1 MKEGERKEME
11 ILEQISEL
19 LQQGRAKE
27 VQEAVKKALDT
38 GLQPQEIIAN
48 GLLAG
53 MSIIGAKFKVN
64 EVYVPDVLIASR
76 AMNAGMETLK
86 PYIVEADIKPIG
98 KIVLGTVEGDLHDI
112 GKNLVKIMFE
122 GAGFQVFDLG
132 IDVPADRF
140 VAKVKEEKPQ
150 ILAMSALL
158 TTTMTNMEK
167 AIKAV
172 EKEGLRAGLLIMVG
186 GAPVTESF
194 AQSIGADLYAPDAAS
209 AAEVAREKVA
219 AL

>member
-1 MKEGERKEME
+1 ME

-27 VQEAVKKALDT
+27 VQEAVEKALDQ
-38 GLQPQEIIAN
+38 GLQPQEIISG

-53 MSIIGAKFKVN
+53 MSVIGAKFKVN

-86 PYIVEADIKPIG
+86 PYIVEADMKPIG

-122 GAGFQVFDLG
+122 GAGFEVFDLG
-132 IDVPADRF
+132 IDVAADRF
-140 VAKVKEEKPQ
+140 VTKVKEEKPQ

-167 AIKAV
+167 VIKAV
-172 EKEGLRAGLLIMVG
+172 EKEGLREGLLIMVG

-209 AAEVAREKVA
+209 AAELAREKVA